1 MVMHFANNC
10 MSFCFTWAAQKLD
23 GIGALALTGYLTL
36 VFFLAA
42 LLCTSAFLKSR
53 GMSILAALPRWNDAK
68 NRQKRLSRLASSP
81 LFVALMLGLAV
92 RAVLP
97 LWVRQ

>member
-1 MVMHFANNC
+1 MKMNATPMREFNHFPVVNGEVGNGVK
-10 MSFCFTWAAQKLD
+10 FER
-23 GIGALALTGYLTL
+23 IRRITGYLVGT
-36 VFFLAA
+36 VD
-42 LLCTSAFLKSR
+42 
-53 GMSILAALPRWNDAK
+53 RWNDAK